1 MVKFFDQK
9 QEVIQIE
16 LTPYGRQRLSE
27 GKFSPSYYAFYDTGI
42 LYDGTHGGVTETQ
55 NQIVE
60 RIKNQTPRTRPITRF
75 ETRTRSVIS
84 LSAAD
89 YSNYFD
95 QHREYCAVYNR
106 FLGKNNA
113 FSDFAPSWDITVAQ
127 ASDVFLNEHPEYMAN
142 NTLPIVSAS
151 LDISYTYK
159 ETQSTHLYVLDKN
172 ENLTLDVQELNTV
185 FSVNG
190 NFDLEIFKIEPG
202 FTKDLKALKFINTES
217 SNAENLRDQIVP
229 AVLTQTIRGNNESI
243 LAGFP
248 VLDNTYVE
256 YYFDILL
263 DHEVPGVQMP
273 SNSTIYKNNID
284 RNPGNICKVV
294 TNALGAI

>member
-16 LTPYGRQRLSE
+16 LTPYGRQKLSD

-42 LYDGTHGGVTETQ
+42 LYDGSHGGITETQ

-60 RIKNQTPRTRPITRF
+60 RIKNSTPRSRPVTKFTSSVRP
-75 ETRTRSVIS
+75 VIS
-84 LSAAD
+84 IASAN
-89 YSNYFD
+89 YKNYFD
-95 QHREYCAVYNR
+95 QHEPYCATYNR
-106 FLGKNNA
+106 FLGKNNL
-113 FSDFAPSWDITVAQ
+113 FSDFAPSWDIRVTAT
-127 ASDVFLNEHPEYMAN
+127 SDVRLNEHPTYEAN
-142 NTLPIVSAS
+142 NTLPVVSAS
-151 LDISYTYK
+151 LDISYSV
-159 ETQSTHLYVLDKN
+159 QRSGSSTLYSLEED
-172 ENLTLDVQELNTV
+172 EQITLDVQELNTV

-190 NFDLEIFKIEPG
+190 NYDLEVFKIDEQG
-202 FTKDLKALKFINTES
+202 EMEALSFINTRS
-217 SNAENLRDQIVP
+217 SNAENLRDQTTP

-248 VLDNTYVE
+248 TLDNTYVE

-263 DHEVPGVQMP
+263 DQEVPGVEMP
-273 SNSTIYKNNID
+273 SNSTIYKVNTE

-294 TNALGAI
+294 TNETL